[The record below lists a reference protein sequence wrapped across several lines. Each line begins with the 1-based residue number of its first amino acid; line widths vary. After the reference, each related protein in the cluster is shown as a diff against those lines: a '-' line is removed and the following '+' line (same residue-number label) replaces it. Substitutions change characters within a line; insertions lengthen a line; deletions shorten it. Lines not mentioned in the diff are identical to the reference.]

1 MCVYI
6 HLSLSIYMYIYL
18 LFIVFNIYIYI
29 YIIGQSWDAY
39 GGGWEGGRALFYGY
53 AKSFNCLTR
62 YYFML

>member
-18 LFIVFNIYIYI
+18 LFIVFNIYI